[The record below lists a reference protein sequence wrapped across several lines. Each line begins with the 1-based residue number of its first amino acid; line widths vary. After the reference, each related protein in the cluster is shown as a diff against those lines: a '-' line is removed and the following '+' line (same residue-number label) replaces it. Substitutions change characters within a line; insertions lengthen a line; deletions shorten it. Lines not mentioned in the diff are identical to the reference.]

1 MNRCFYISAA
11 TTLLLLLVVG
21 RLSPTALAFDAKAFD
36 DTILFKLD
44 WPGKTAP
51 DLTDSQTNAE
61 PYTIT
66 TVNNEQ
72 YQCYIPQVKGEGDVS
87 EDKEYVGPN
96 PIEYLSL
103 LLFNQNTCS
112 YSLESYWTYELCHG
126 NYVKQYHEERDGKKI
141 KIQKYDLGKIDQA
154 QIKKLSAK
162 YDELAKNPNRKAEIP
177 VKKIDG
183 INMPYVEIEMTDGTM
198 CDLNDKPRS
207 IKVLYVCYQH
217 GKQEIYSIKETA
229 TCEYETIVLTP
240 LLCGHPDYRAHDS
253 GENTINCRPKD
264 NAPKK
269 PRSLM
274 ALEAESSKLRNKKY
288 TDEKPQ
294 KVYAIIHVDKDGQDG
309 QPQVRVEIHPLDT
322 ASKHYNL
329 DTSLNPLLEQGN
341 IIAKSGTIENFL
353 SGKNCLNGG
362 NGWWKYEF
370 CYGRS
375 VRQYHIESTG
385 SKVVVNLGL
394 FDKEKHIEWIN
405 ANPNK
410 KPKPLAQRK
419 ELSHFYGSGTTC
431 DKTGKPRQTEV
442 KFKCV
447 TNPAGSQSSVSLYLL
462 EPNTCEYVLG
472 VESPLICDILTHADD
487 SYGLISDKI
496 LMSFQ
501 DFKATNAHA
510 DSDERIAN
518 EDE

>member
-1 MNRCFYISAA
+1 MNRWFYISAA
-11 TTLLLLLVVG
+11 TTLLLVVG

-72 YQCYIPQVKGEGDVS
+72 YHCYIPQVKGEGDVS

-253 GENTINCRPKD
+253 EENTINCRPKD

-274 ALEAESSKLRNKKY
+274 ALEAESLKLRNKKY
-288 TDEKPQ
+288 T
-294 KVYAIIHVDKDGQDG
+294 
-309 QPQVRVEIHPLDT
+309 
-322 ASKHYNL
+322 
-329 DTSLNPLLEQGN
+329 
-341 IIAKSGTIENFL
+341 
-353 SGKNCLNGG
+353 G